1 MIPSPEE
8 KARMDRLLEVF
19 HSFIAN
25 NSDIDIVY
33 SEKIGYVRLVIAE
46 NADSNYFPIQDFD
59 ELLQT
64 LLFDVL
70 CLQVDLAL
78 AKDPSLTNE
87 TMDYSSV
94 QAYLTDILNTLDQDH
109 DYTIREMHS
118 FLTKWKTCKYLP

>member
-1 MIPSPEE
+1 MIPSPKE
-8 KARMDRLLEVF
+8 KARMDALISAFRN
-19 HSFIAN
+19 FIN
-25 NSDIDIVY
+25 ESDDIDIVY

-70 CLQVDLAL
+70 CFQVDLAL

-109 DYTIREMHS
+109 NYTIREMHS

>member
-70 CLQVDLAL
+70 CFQVDLAL

-94 QAYLTDILNTLDQDH
+94 QAYLTDFLNTLDQDH